1 MVPRSRPSR
10 RSSMDTLGGSDEIA
24 AERLSRGLLLT
35 LAAATG
41 LAVANI
47 YYNQPM
53 LGLIEASLGP
63 GAATSVPVLTQLGY
77 ASGLFLLTPLGDVTR
92 RKQLIVA
99 EFVLLAIAL
108 VLAGAAPDALTL
120 AIASALVGF
129 AASVA
134 QQLVPLT
141 AELAQPQRRGAAIG
155 AVMSGLLLG
164 VLLSRTLAGFVAAQF
179 GWRTMF
185 LAASPTMLLVALA
198 LQAIL
203 PDVRGELRLP
213 YPELMGSLRRLW
225 RDLAALRRAAFTQ
238 AFLFAAFSAFWTV
251 LALRLAAPPLGLGAG
266 SAGLF
271 GVVGTIGVIAA
282 PLAGRLADA
291 RGPSTIVRLGAAL
304 ALASWAGMALWSDLA
319 GLVAGVLALDLAMQA
334 ALVSNQHVIYALRAD
349 ARGRLNTLFMTTMFL
364 GGAGGSFSAMIAWR
378 LGEWPAVAVLGMAF
392 SAAAL
397 AIQLRAPPRPS
408 LSREAGSE
416 TR

>member
-378 LGEWPAVAVLGMAF
+378 LGEWPAVAVMGMAF

-397 AIQLRAPPRPS
+397 AIQLRAPR
-408 LSREAGSE
+408 SREAGSE